1 MIEFETQKE
10 GAMIRSIVALFAVAF
25 LASDVASYITGDTLV
40 VDGGCL
46 TR

>member
-1 MIEFETQKE
+1 MGRLASVDDI
-10 GAMIRSIVALFAVAF
+10 ANAVAF
-25 LASDVASYITGDTLV
+25 LASDVASYITGDTLL